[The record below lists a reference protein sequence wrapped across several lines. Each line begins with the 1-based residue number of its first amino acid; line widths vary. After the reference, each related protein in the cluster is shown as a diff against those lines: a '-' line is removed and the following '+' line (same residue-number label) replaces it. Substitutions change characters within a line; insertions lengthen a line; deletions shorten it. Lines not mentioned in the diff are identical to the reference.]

1 MWIQHPKY
9 KNARSDF
16 VRNFSAS
23 ELTQL
28 SYSLPKILFICGGEE
43 SSCGNRG
50 ILEKY
55 ITKHHKEY
63 LTFRAEL
70 AWEVISHSKFESNKV
85 VNALALEEW
94 LADFSDI
101 VIILVESYGTVA
113 ELGAFSLSDGLRKKL
128 LPILDKKYERDLS
141 FINTGPVMWVNNDSK
156 FKPAIYTDF
165 TTILTSIPEINDR
178 LSRKTRS
185 SISNENSY
193 GKYRYS
199 PKVLLF
205 FLLYVIASLGPI
217 PSNEIVKLT
226 EEIIDLKEKT
236 KSRNTI
242 HFMLSLGVALGLFR
256 ISWNGEIALYSCIDF
271 DKFFNH
277 ETTKKILN
285 NILKSRARALSD
297 LVLIKG
303 FKDELRTVMKNA
315 S

>member
-1 MWIQHPKY
+1 MWILHPKY
-9 KNARSDF
+9 KNARKDF
-16 VRNFSAS
+16 IDNFSAS

-43 SSCGNRG
+43 KACSNRG
-50 ILEKY
+50 TLERY
-55 ITKHHKEY
+55 IKRRHKEY

-70 AWEVISHSKFESNKV
+70 AWDVISNSKTIKN

-113 ELGAFSLSDGLRKKL
+113 ELGAFSLSNGLRKKL

-156 FKPAIYTDF
+156 FNPAIYTDF
-165 TTILTSIPEINDR
+165 STILTCIPEINER
-178 LSRKTRS
+178 LSRKLRS
-185 SISNENSY
+185 SVSEDNSY

-217 PSNEIVKLT
+217 PAKEITTLAT
-226 EEIIDLKEKT
+226 EIIEFKEKH
-236 KSRNTI
+236 RGRDTI
-242 HFMLSLGVALGLFR
+242 SFMLSLGIALGLFKL
-256 ISWNGEIALYSCIDF
+256 SWKGDTPYYSCIDF

-277 ETTKKILN
+277 ESTKKLLES
-285 NILKSRARALSD
+285 ILKSRARALSD
-297 LVLIKG
+297 LILIKE
-303 FKDELRTVMKNA
+303 FKKELSMVMKNA

>member
-1 MWIQHPKY
+1 MWINHPKY
-9 KNARSDF
+9 KNARNDF
-16 VRNFSAS
+16 ITNFSAS

-43 SSCGNRG
+43 QSCKNRG
-50 ILEKY
+50 ILENY
-55 ITKHHKEY
+55 IKKHHKEY

-70 AWEVISHSKFESNKV
+70 AWEVISSTESSKN

-113 ELGAFSLSDGLRKKL
+113 ELGAFSLSNGLRKKL
-128 LPILDKKYERDLS
+128 LPILDKQFERHTS

-165 TTILTSIPEINDR
+165 STILTCIPNINER
-178 LSRKTRS
+178 LERKLRS
-185 SISNENSY
+185 SVSNENVY
-193 GKYRYS
+193 GEYRYS

-205 FLLYVIASLGPI
+205 FLLYMIASLGPI
-217 PSNEIVKLT
+217 PPKEIT
-226 EEIIDLKEKT
+226 ELVFRLIGFKEKA
-236 KSRNTI
+236 RGRDTI
-242 HFMLSLGVALGLFR
+242 GFMLSLGIALGLFK
-256 ISWNGEIALYSCIDF
+256 ISWRGQQSYYSCIDF

-277 ETTKKILN
+277 ESTKKLLES
-285 NILKSRARALSD
+285 ILKSRARALSN

-303 FKDELRTVMKNA
+303 FKEELRMVMKNA

>member
-1 MWIQHPKY
+1 MWILHPKY
-9 KNARSDF
+9 KNARKDF
-16 VRNFSAS
+16 IDNFSAS

-43 SSCGNRG
+43 KACSNRG
-50 ILEKY
+50 TLEKY
-55 ITKHHKEY
+55 IKKHHKEY

-70 AWEVISHSKFESNKV
+70 AWDVISNSKTIKN

-113 ELGAFSLSDGLRKKL
+113 ELGAFSLSNGLRKKL

-156 FKPAIYTDF
+156 FNPAIYTDF
-165 TTILTSIPEINDR
+165 STILTCIPEINER
-178 LSRKTRS
+178 LSRKLRS
-185 SISNENSY
+185 SVSEDNSY

-217 PSNEIVKLT
+217 PAKEITTLAT
-226 EEIIDLKEKT
+226 EIIEFKEKH
-236 KSRNTI
+236 RGRDTI
-242 HFMLSLGVALGLFR
+242 SFMLSLGIALGLFKL
-256 ISWNGEIALYSCIDF
+256 SWKGEIPYYSCIDF

-277 ETTKKILN
+277 ESTKKLLES
-285 NILKSRARALSD
+285 ILKSRARALSD
-297 LVLIKG
+297 LILIKE
-303 FKDELRTVMKNA
+303 FKKELSMVMKNA